1 MKGVP
6 CNIVKLAAEASF
18 EKVTNR
24 TFKKFVSSHKGNY

>member
-6 CNIVKLAAEASF
+6 CNIVKLAAEAGF
-18 EKVTNR
+18 GKVTNR